1 MASIA
6 VKRGNTKVLE
16 VLCKDENKDII
27 TTLAS
32 AEEVKFHV
40 KEKKDSVTT
49 KIAKSLNKGIV
60 IDTPSVGYVT
70 ITLLPADT
78 VLIPKGYPMGLQIKW
93 DDDNI
98 YEADEITIDGVAVD
112 TLKIVQDI
120 VTT

>member
-1 MASIA
+1 MASIT

-16 VLCKDENKDII
+16 VLCKDENKNII

-40 KEKKDSVTT
+40 KEKKDSATT

-70 ITLLPADT
+70 ITLLPTDT
-78 VLIPKGYPMGLQIKW
+78 ALAPKGYPMGLQIKW

-98 YEADEITIDGVAVD
+98 YEADEITIDGVVVNA
-112 TLKIVQDI
+112 LKIVQDI
-120 VTT
+120 VQ

>member
-6 VKRGNTKVLE
+6 VKRGNTKALE
-16 VLCKDENKDII
+16 VLCKDENEDVI

-32 AEEVKFHV
+32 AEEIKFHV
-40 KEKKDSVTT
+40 KEKKDSITT
-49 KIAKSLNKGIV
+49 KIAKDLNDGIV

-70 ITLLPADT
+70 ITLLPIDT
-78 VLIPKGYPMGLQIKW
+78 TLVPKGYPMGLQIKW

-98 YEADEITIDGVAVD
+98 YEADEIIIDGIAVD